1 MRAAQEPK
9 KAPACPILWRF
20 LSTELHASCLVLAML
35 MLAVAPLPCAAQ
47 PGGQDTTYVRDHSR
61 RVTLRLYG
69 SHKFNS
75 MLLRAQDPHADLRYR
90 PNGQINFGVGAS
102 LRKLTLN
109 IGVRMPFVNDD
120 DDRKGRTRYLDAQ
133 ANLYGTK
140 QASNL
145 FLQVYKGYHITS
157 HTKEQ
162 TGWEGSTALPYRPDV
177 LQYNFG
183 ISSLRIL
190 NHRRFGYRAGFNQ
203 DAEQL
208 RSQGTWLVGG
218 YLTGFVV
225 RADSALV
232 PSLLRGQFPHTGAVQ
247 GASLYDVGPMVGYA
261 YTHVLGRKWFA
272 TVSGA
277 VGVGAS
283 AQVLRAMRE
292 EGLGSTTYLGGGWHT
307 QLRAAAG
314 YNTRLRYVGVLFT
327 QEHVGYLQQAQEGF
341 VWDVGLVRVV
351 FAQRFGQR
359 PKAMDRGTRWLQRKG
374 REVLPAP

>member
-1 MRAAQEPK
+1 MRHSLV
-9 KAPACPILWRF
+9 I
-20 LSTELHASCLVLAML
+20 LVLYCCQPC
-35 MLAVAPLPCAAQ
+35 VAQ
-47 PGGQDTTYVRDHSR
+47 SVKQDTAYVRDYSQ

-75 MLLRAQDPHADLRYR
+75 MLLRAQDPYKDLRYR
-90 PNGQINFGVGAS
+90 PNGQVNIGIGAS

-157 HTKEQ
+157 HTKELI
-162 TGWEGSTALPYRPDV
+162 GWRGSTDFPYRADV

-183 ISSLRIL
+183 TSSLSIL
-190 NHRRFGYRAGFNQ
+190 NHRRFSYRAGFNQ
-203 DAEQL
+203 DAVQL

-232 PSLLRGQFPHTGAVQ
+232 PSLLQEQFPRTNAVQ
-247 GASLYDVGPMVGYA
+247 GASLYDLGPMAGYA

-277 VGVGAS
+277 LGAGVS
-283 AQVLRAMRE
+283 VQVLRAMRE
-292 EGLGSTTYLGGGWHT
+292 EGLGSTTYMGGGWHT

-314 YNTRLRYVGVLFT
+314 YNTRSHYVGVVFT
-327 QEHVGYLQQAQEGF
+327 QEHIGYLQQAKEGF

-351 FAQRFGQR
+351 FAQRFRER
-359 PKAMDRGTRWLQRKG
+359 PKAMDRGTRWLQRKKN
-374 REVLPAP
+374 EVLPTP